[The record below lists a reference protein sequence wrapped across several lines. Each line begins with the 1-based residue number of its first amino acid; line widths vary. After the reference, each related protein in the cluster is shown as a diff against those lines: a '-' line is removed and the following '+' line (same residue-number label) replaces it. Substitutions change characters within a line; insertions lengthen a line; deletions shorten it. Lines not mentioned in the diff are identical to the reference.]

1 MILLK
6 RFIPAC
12 AALFLLAG
20 FELILAYQHLYWLF
34 AFGVLVG
41 VALATGSLLSWKF
54 RRSEF
59 WHLFLLPIGFV
70 GSNILLLLFV
80 SDGWPAQLLAATSAV
95 FGGWYLENVFL
106 YHFQR
111 QRYQPY
117 ALENIASYLNLLVV
131 FFFASSLFA
140 MRVFLNVPLLILVPL
155 GAVISVVLSF
165 QVLWTS
171 KVPLSRAWV
180 MLVVYGVIMLEIFGA
195 VSMLPTTFFVAGLLL
210 AVPHYLMMNLARHS
224 FRNQLDRRVLRR
236 YAIIGSATLL
246 VTLLSAPWG

>member
-6 RFIPAC
+6 RFIPVC
-12 AALFLLAG
+12 TALFLLAG
-20 FELILAYQHLYWLF
+20 FEFTLAYQHLYWLF
-34 AFGVLVG
+34 AAVVLS
-41 VALATGSLLSWKF
+41 ALSLASGSLLSWKF

-59 WHLFLLPIGFV
+59 WHLFLLPMSFV
-70 GSNILLLLFV
+70 ASSFLLLLFV
-80 SDGWPAQLLAATSAV
+80 SDSWLAQLLAFASAV
-95 FGGWYLENVFL
+95 LCGWYLENVFQ

-140 MRVFLNVPLLILVPL
+140 MRVFLNISLFVLVPL
-155 GAVISVVLSF
+155 GAVVSVALSF

-171 KVPLSRAWV
+171 KVALSRAWI
-180 MLVVYGVIMLEIFGA
+180 MLVVYGVIMFEIFGA
-195 VSMLPTTFFVAGLLL
+195 VSILPTTFFVAGLLL

-224 FRNQLDRRVLRR
+224 FRDQLDHRVLRR
-236 YAIIGSATLL
+236 YAIIGSAALL